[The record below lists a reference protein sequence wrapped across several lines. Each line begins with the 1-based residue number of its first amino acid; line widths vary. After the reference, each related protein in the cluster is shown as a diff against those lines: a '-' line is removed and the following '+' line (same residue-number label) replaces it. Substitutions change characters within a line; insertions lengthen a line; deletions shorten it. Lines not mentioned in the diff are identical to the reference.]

1 MTQST
6 FDLFRLDGKVAVVT
20 GGAGAVGREIVSALA
35 EAGATVVA
43 ASRDEAACQAYA
55 ADLSAQ
61 GLAAEGRGCDLASET
76 DIRALRDDVLQRHGR
91 LDILFNNGLAR
102 HGGDLRHVTGSDLE
116 ESFRVNGAG
125 LVLACQLL
133 SEPMQEQRSGA
144 IVNIGSIYGMVAP
157 DLALYEGMRLGN
169 RVDYAFMK
177 GGMLN
182 LTRYLAAFLAPY
194 RVRVNSL
201 SPGAIET
208 PGLPADFIAGYSRR
222 VPLGRLAQPWEMR
235 GAALFLASDA
245 ASYVTGQN
253 LVVDGGWTA
262 V

>member
-1 MTQST
+1 MDKST
-6 FDLFRLDGKVAVVT
+6 FDLFRLNGKVAVVT
-20 GGAGAVGREIVSALA
+20 GGAGAVGREIVCALA
-35 EAGATVVA
+35 EAGAVVVA
-43 ASRDEAACQAYA
+43 ASRDGAACEAYA
-55 ADLSAQ
+55 AELRAQ
-61 GLAAEGRGCDLASET
+61 GLFAEGRHCDLGSET
-76 DIRALRDDVLQRHGR
+76 DIRELRDDLLRRHGR

-102 HGGDLRHVTGSDLE
+102 HGGDLRHVTAADLE
-116 ESFRVNGAG
+116 ESFRVNGTG
-125 LVLACQLL
+125 LVLASQLF
-133 SEPMQEQRSGA
+133 SEPMQEQRSGS
-144 IVNIGSIYGMVAP
+144 IVNIGSIYGTVAP

-169 RVDYAFMK
+169 RVDYAFVK

-194 RVRVNSL
+194 GVRVNSL

-208 PGLPADFIAGYSRR
+208 PGLPSEFVAGYSRR

-235 GAALFLASDA
+235 GAALFLASEA